1 MTLIEMGDGAATIIR
16 VRRDKV
22 ELMESKGWSIVG
34 EPSDPEPAPEPVDV
48 DDDAPVALED

>member
-1 MTLIEMGDGAATIIR
+1 MTLIEMSDGAATVIK
-16 VRRDKV
+16 VRADKV

-34 EPSDPEPAPEPVDV
+34 EPTEPPAPPV